1 MATGSTPLRRVR
13 YQSSSGR
20 RALAAVLLAVAL
32 VVVALAVAAVAFS
45 GVTLA
50 PDATAL
56 ASVQVQAFGGSLA
69 SARAYGPGGSSIP
82 LSTEHGLLTPRVK
95 LTPGERVTVDVVVRR
110 PGWDGWL
117 VGSESHQQ
125 LVLQAPVADVT
136 GKWLSVPRGANPRA
150 SFGQPVSAVVYTGAS
165 GGLVRRSLADHANSV
180 SLGARPPAGSARIA
194 AAARPWERL
203 GPSMRLVWFP
213 ATGAPIALASPAP
226 GSRITPDTTIQLT
239 FSRPVSQVLGN
250 SRPRLEPYV
259 SGAWHRVGAH
269 TLVFKPSGY
278 GAPLGATVNVFL
290 PRKLAVAGP
299 SGNGMR
305 TATQISWS
313 VPDGSMLRL
322 EQLLAQ
328 QGYLPLTWSGAAVP
342 LTPAA
347 QVKAAVEPP
356 AGSFHWR
363 YPNTPSQLQGLW
375 SEGQANGIVRGA
387 VMKFENDSGLTAD
400 GEAGTD
406 VWRALINDAIAGKQ
420 LGGGTEGGYTYVY
433 VREESPEMLTLW
445 HDGRTVLTS
454 AANTGIPGAETEL
467 GTFPVFEHIP
477 EGTME
482 GTNPDG
488 SHYHDEGIKWIS
500 YFNGGDAVHYFE
512 RASFGVPQSLGCV
525 ELPLEDAAAVYPY
538 MPLGTLVTIE
548 G

>member
-45 GVTLA
+45 GATLA

-56 ASVQVQAFGGSLA
+56 ASVQVQAFGGSA
-69 SARAYGPGGSSIP
+69 GERPRPGPGGSSIP

-95 LTPGERVTVDVVVRR
+95 LTPGERVTVDVAVRR
-110 PGWDGWL
+110 PGWDSWL
-117 VGSESHQQ
+117 AGSESHQQ

-203 GPSMRLVWFP
+203 GRVDAAGLVP
-213 ATGAPIALASPAP
+213 RHGRPDRPREPGA

-299 SGNGMR
+299 VRERYAHGHTDLLER
-305 TATQISWS
+305 
-313 VPDGSMLRL
+313 PRRL
-322 EQLLAQ
+322 DAAPRSSCWRQ

-363 YPNTPSQLQGLW
+363 YRNTPSQLQGLW
-375 SEGQANGIVRGA
+375 SEGEANAIVKGA
-387 VMKFENDSGLTAD
+387 VMKFENEQRPDRRTAKPGRRSG
-400 GEAGTD
+400 
-406 VWRALINDAIAGKQ
+406 
-420 LGGGTEGGYTYVY
+420 
-433 VREESPEMLTLW
+433 
-445 HDGRTVLTS
+445 GR
-454 AANTGIPGAETEL
+454 
-467 GTFPVFEHIP
+467 
-477 EGTME
+477 
-482 GTNPDG
+482 
-488 SHYHDEGIKWIS
+488 
-500 YFNGGDAVHYFE
+500 
-512 RASFGVPQSLGCV
+512 
-525 ELPLEDAAAVYPY
+525 
-538 MPLGTLVTIE
+538 
-548 G
+548 